1 MIFVVVQRKK
11 NNNMKYKEQFIAD
24 VKDTIEELEA
34 IVKYIEDGF
43 GGKEDISNEYL
54 DFLGVRTDALRE
66 MVQCEWFRRAQRL
79 FRKD

>member
-1 MIFVVVQRKK
+1 
-11 NNNMKYKEQFIAD
+11 MKYKEQFIAE

-43 GGKEDISNEYL
+43 GGKKDISNEYL
-54 DFLGVRTDALRE
+54 DFLKVRTAVLRE

-79 FRKD
+79 FKKD

>member
-1 MIFVVVQRKK
+1 
-11 NNNMKYKEQFIAD
+11 MKYKEQFIAD